1 MTLKNIWKNWFGAK
15 ANELEE
21 IRRRQDILLELE
33 EQLKELHEV
42 DRQLHLFGI
51 LTAEGAPE
59 RCWKESEA
67 ELKKERAA
75 LVRSMKELKKALD
88 KTEVC

>member
-1 MTLKNIWKNWFGAK
+1 MTLRDIWNNWFGEK
-15 ANELEE
+15 TDQLERE
-21 IRRRQDILLELE
+21 RRRQDILLELE
-33 EQLKELHEV
+33 EQLKEVKEL
-42 DRQLHLFGI
+42 DRQLNLFGI
-51 LTAEGAPE
+51 LTAEGAPK
-59 RCWKESEA
+59 RWKESEA